1 MWFKKKRQLLGKVK
15 IKILGKI
22 NFLKGA
28 KYSKLR
34 DDTSLTKGSSVAP
47 VVTAVYGLRLLN
59 QELKTYV
66 VSLLASLAQRWRIC
80 LPMQETRVQS
90 LGLEDP
96 LEKEKATHFSILAWN
111 IPWTEERGG
120 LQSMGSKSWTPLNRL
135 SAQREIQETGC

>member
-1 MWFKKKRQLLGKVK
+1 MIKKKKKQLLGKVK

-66 VSLLASLAQRWRIC
+66 VSLLASLAQR
-80 LPMQETRVQS
+80 
-90 LGLEDP
+90 
-96 LEKEKATHFSILAWN
+96 
-111 IPWTEERGG
+111 
-120 LQSMGSKSWTPLNRL
+120 
-135 SAQREIQETGC
+135 